1 MKAYSVKQIESEEYS
16 NCSEI
21 WNRQKFQSTENIIK
35 ALIKAGKRDVF
46 VLIVED
52 QYIAMCD
59 LEYDKP
65 EYETVPNK
73 RLYLPRMVVKKN
85 YRGEGYGKA
94 ILQYVLSIS
103 KKKGYSEI
111 VLGVDCDNTV
121 AFNLYKKLGFSIYE
135 SAEDKDGKFYKMIK
149 FI

>member
-1 MKAYSVKQIESEEYS
+1 
-16 NCSEI
+16 
-21 WNRQKFQSTENIIK
+21 
-35 ALIKAGKRDVF
+35 
-46 VLIVED
+46 
-52 QYIAMCD
+52 MCD

-94 ILQYVLSIS
+94 ILQYVLSIA
-103 KKKGYSEI
+103 KEKGYSEI

-149 FI
+149 FL

>member
-1 MKAYSVKQIESEEYS
+1 MVSINKAIVERKNMKAYSVKQIESEEYS

-65 EYETVPNK
+65 EY
-73 RLYLPRMVVKKN
+73 
-85 YRGEGYGKA
+85 
-94 ILQYVLSIS
+94 
-103 KKKGYSEI
+103 
-111 VLGVDCDNTV
+111 
-121 AFNLYKKLGFSIYE
+121 
-135 SAEDKDGKFYKMIK
+135 
-149 FI
+149 